1 MDTQAIIAKLRG
13 GNEDENKAG
22 GEGDGDS
29 AERGQVNLLPS
40 GLTEEDEAL
49 VQRTKFKSQSKLNQ
63 PLPDSDSD
71 SGMEDVGSGG
81 KGVKGMKASSSSNSS
96 NSNSSRTNG
105 LPVPLVVV
113 SRKRKLDAAPEKPKE
128 ALGALGMLAGY
139 GSDSD

>member
-1 MDTQAIIAKLRG
+1 M
-13 GNEDENKAG
+13 
-22 GEGDGDS
+22 
-29 AERGQVNLLPS
+29 NLLPS

-49 VQRTKFKSQSKLNQ
+49 VQRTKFNSQSKLNQ

-71 SGMEDVGSGG
+71 SGMEDVGRGG